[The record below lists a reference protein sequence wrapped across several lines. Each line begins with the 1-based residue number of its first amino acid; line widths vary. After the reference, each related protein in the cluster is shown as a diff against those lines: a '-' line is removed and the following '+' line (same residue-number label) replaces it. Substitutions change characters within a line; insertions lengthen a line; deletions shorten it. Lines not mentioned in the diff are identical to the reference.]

1 MKDNLKMIG
10 LADLES
16 MSILMVLFMKVNG
29 MTTKL
34 MVVENLSIKMEVPT
48 KVY

>member
-16 MSILMVLFMKVNG
+16 MSILMVQFMKVNI